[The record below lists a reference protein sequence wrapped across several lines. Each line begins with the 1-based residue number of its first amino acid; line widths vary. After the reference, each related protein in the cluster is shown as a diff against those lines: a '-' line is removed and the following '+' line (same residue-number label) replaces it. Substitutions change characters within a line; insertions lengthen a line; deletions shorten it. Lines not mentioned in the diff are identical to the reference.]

1 MSELIE
7 LTELVLGICIMIFI
21 NVCCCGCIWKPL
33 IWILFRT
40 KRRVLPDNEHTF
52 IILSLKEEK
61 PIRECNNKH
70 ESDSLKEEKPIGECN
85 NKYESEPI
93 IEKISNEHTDIA
105 PSLKQ
110 IETIESEKGLFDD
123 DDENLHKY
131 FERLSKKVEVEIE
144 RKFRDGTTINE
155 KI

>member
-21 NVCCCGCIWKPL
+21 NVCCCGCIWSNYQ
-33 IWILFRT
+33 T
-40 KRRVLPDNEHTF
+40 CVLPDNEHTF

-105 PSLKQ
+105 PSLSLKQ

-131 FERLSKKVEVEIE
+131 FERLSKKVEEEIE

-155 KI
+155 REFEKI